1 MSNESLI
8 AGNTQD
14 TGAAQPAAAAPAP
27 APAPAADGATSGAT
41 AATEQNAPAAQAAD
55 ASGTPPAA
63 AEDPNAAPKPDDGKG
78 QQAAEKPVVPE
89 KYEFKAPEGTQLN
102 PDVIGKFEGVA
113 KELGLSQEAAQ
124 KVVDAMAP
132 QLAAAQAA
140 QFETVKSQWTESSR
154 TDKEFGGDKLNENL
168 AVAEKA
174 LQAFGTPELRTM
186 LVETGLGN
194 HPEIIRAFYRA
205 GQKISG
211 PNLVVGGATGA
222 APASAAATL
231 YPHQAKG

>member
-14 TGAAQPAAAAPAP
+14 TGAAQPAAAASAP
-27 APAPAADGATSGAT
+27 APAPAADGAARGAA

-55 ASGTPPAA
+55 ASGNPPAA
-63 AEDPNAAPKPDDGKG
+63 AADPNAAPKPDDG
-78 QQAAEKPVVPE
+78 QEQPDANKPVVPE

-102 PDVIGKFEGVA
+102 PEVIGKFEGVA
-113 KELGLSQEAAQ
+113 RELGLTQEAAQ

-140 QFETVKSQWTESSR
+140 QFETIKTGWADSAR

-168 AVAEKA
+168 AVAKKA
-174 LQAFGTPELRTM
+174 LDAFGTPELRS
-186 LVETGLGN
+186 LLNDTGLGN
-194 HPEIIRAFYRA
+194 HPEVIRMFYRA

-211 PNLVVGGATGA
+211 SNLVVGGAAGA

-231 YPHQAKG
+231 YPNQAKG

>member
-27 APAPAADGATSGAT
+27 APAPAADGAAPGAT

-55 ASGTPPAA
+55 ASGNPPAA
-63 AEDPNAAPKPDDGKG
+63 ADPNAAPKPDDGET

-102 PDVIGKFEGVA
+102 PEVIGKFEGVA

-140 QFETVKSQWTESSR
+140 QFESIKTGWADSAR
-154 TDKEFGGDKLNENL
+154 ADKEFGGDKFAENL
-168 AVAEKA
+168 AVAKKA
-174 LQAFGTPELRTM
+174 LDAFGTPELRT
-186 LVETGLGN
+186 LLNDTGLGN
-194 HPEIIRAFYRA
+194 NPEIIRAFYRA

-211 PNLVVGGATGA
+211 SNFVVGGASGA
-222 APASAAATL
+222 APTSAAATL
-231 YPHQAKG
+231 YPNQAKG

>member
-1 MSNESLI
+1 MSTESLI
-8 AGNTQD
+8 TGNTQD

-27 APAPAADGATSGAT
+27 APAPAADGAAPAA
-41 AATEQNAPAAQAAD
+41 AATEQNAPAAQPTGAPGDKPAD
-55 ASGTPPAA
+55 GT
-63 AEDPNAAPKPDDGKG
+63 DPNAAPKPNEGEEQPG
-78 QQAAEKPVVPE
+78 AEKPVVPE

-102 PDVIGKFEGVA
+102 PEVIGKFEGVA

-140 QFETVKSQWTESSR
+140 QFETVKTEWADSAR

-168 AVAEKA
+168 AVAKKA
-174 LQAFGTPELRTM
+174 LDTFGTPELRT
-186 LVETGLGN
+186 LLNDTGLGN

-211 PNLVVGGATGA
+211 SNFVPGGAAGA
-222 APASAAATL
+222 TPASAAATL
-231 YPHQAKG
+231 YPNQAKG

>member
-14 TGAAQPAAAAPAP
+14 TGAAQPAAAAPVP
-27 APAPAADGATSGAT
+27 APAPAADGTAPGAT
-41 AATEQNAPAAQAAD
+41 AATEQNAPAAQATD
-55 ASGTPPAA
+55 ATGNPPAA

-102 PDVIGKFEGVA
+102 PEVIGKFEGVA

-140 QFETVKSQWTESSR
+140 QFETIKTGWADSAR
-154 TDKEFGGDKLNENL
+154 TDKEFGGDKFAENL
-168 AVAEKA
+168 AVAKKA
-174 LQAFGTPELRTM
+174 LDTFGTPELRT
-186 LVETGLGN
+186 LLNDTGLGN
-194 HPEIIRAFYRA
+194 NPEIIRAFYRA

-211 PNLVVGGATGA
+211 SNFVAGGAAGA
-222 APASAAATL
+222 APTSAAATL
-231 YPHQAKG
+231 YPNQAKG

>member
-8 AGNTQD
+8 AGNNQD

-27 APAPAADGATSGAT
+27 APAPAADGATPAAA
-41 AATEQNAPAAQAAD
+41 AATEQNAPAAQAAG
-55 ASGTPPAA
+55 ATGNPPAA
-63 AEDPNAAPKPDDGKG
+63 AADPNAAPKPEDGKG
-78 QQAAEKPVVPE
+78 EQGAEKPVVPE

-102 PDVIGKFEGVA
+102 PEVIGKFEGVA
-113 KELGLSQEAAQ
+113 RELGLSQDAAQ

-140 QFETVKSQWTESSR
+140 QFETVKTEWANSAR

-168 AVAEKA
+168 SVAKKA
-174 LQAFGTPELRTM
+174 LDAFGTPELRT
-186 LVETGLGN
+186 LLNDTGLGN

-211 PNLVVGGATGA
+211 SNLVVGGAAGA
-222 APASAAATL
+222 ASTSAAATL
-231 YPHQAKG
+231 YPNQAKG